1 MRARWKRSLRIRSS
15 WIGVWRHIKP
25 FMPLFQLI
33 ERYPLGIECAS
44 KKCVALYDG
53 LIFFFHNGSLSS
65 YWVKTDG
72 SWHCARYMLKGTVW
86 SPCWMRKNVSDATVC
101 PYISPQCGIGRFC
114 ASGKWS
120 ALGRYW
126 YGTETIPCLRL
137 RKWPNGDWR
146 GLPFEWYTIPRIV
159 QSNDRF
165 LFIIYNML
173 YCQRIAFGSGDSH
186 FERL

>member
-15 WIGVWRHIKP
+15 RIGVWRHIKP

-44 KKCVALYDG
+44 KNVLRFMMDWYSFSQRVIKFILGENGWIMAL
-53 LIFFFHNGSLSS
+53 
-65 YWVKTDG
+65 
-72 SWHCARYMLKGTVW
+72 CAYMLKGTVW

-126 YGTETIPCLRL
+126 YGTETIPCLRFAEGAE
-137 RKWPNGDWR
+137 W
-146 GLPFEWYTIPRIV
+146 GLERIPL
-159 QSNDRF
+159 NDRPF
-165 LFIIYNML
+165 QESSSRMIDFYL
-173 YCQRIAFGSGDSH
+173 
-186 FERL
+186 

>member
-15 WIGVWRHIKP
+15 RIGVWRHIKP

-86 SPCWMRKNVSDATVC
+86 SHVGCEKMSRMPLYARTFPHSAELVGFVQAVNGRHWV
-101 PYISPQCGIGRFC
+101 GIG
-114 ASGKWS
+114 
-120 ALGRYW
+120 
-126 YGTETIPCLRL
+126 TE
-137 RKWPNGDWR
+137 RK
-146 GLPFEWYTIPRIV
+146 
-159 QSNDRF
+159 RF
-165 LFIIYNML
+165 LACGCGRGRMGTGADPF
-173 YCQRIAFGSGDSH
+173 
-186 FERL
+186 

>member
-72 SWHCARYMLKGTVW
+72 SHGPVRGICWKALYGAHVGCGKMSRMPLYARTF
-86 SPCWMRKNVSDATVC
+86 
-101 PYISPQCGIGRFC
+101 PYSAELVGFVQAVNGRHWVGIG
-114 ASGKWS
+114 
-120 ALGRYW
+120 
-126 YGTETIPCLRL
+126 TE
-137 RKWPNGDWR
+137 RK
-146 GLPFEWYTIPRIV
+146 
-159 QSNDRF
+159 RF
-165 LFIIYNML
+165 LACGCGRGRMGTGADPFWMIDHSKN
-173 YCQRIAFGSGDSH
+173 RPV
-186 FERL
+186 EW

>member
-72 SWHCARYMLKGTVW
+72 SWDCARYMLKGTVW

-101 PYISPQCGIGRFC
+101 PYISLQCGIGRFC

-126 YGTETIPCLRL
+126 YGTE
-137 RKWPNGDWR
+137 RK
-146 GLPFEWYTIPRIV
+146 
-159 QSNDRF
+159 RF
-165 LFIIYNML
+165 LACGCGRGRMGTGADPFWMI
-173 YCQRIAFGSGDSH
+173 DH
-186 FERL
+186 FKNRPAEW

>member
-15 WIGVWRHIKP
+15 RIGVWRHIKP

-120 ALGRYW
+120 VLGRYW

-137 RKWPNGDWR
+137 RKGPNGDWS
-146 GLPFEWYTIPRIV
+146 GSLL
-159 QSNDRF
+159 NDRPF
-165 LFIIYNML
+165 QESSSRMIDFYL
-173 YCQRIAFGSGDSH
+173 
-186 FERL
+186 

>member
-15 WIGVWRHIKP
+15 RIGVWRHIKP

-53 LIFFFHNGSLSS
+53 LIFFFFFHNGSLSS

-72 SWHCARYMLKGTVW
+72 SWHCARYMLKGTVCD
-86 SPCWMRKNVSDATVC
+86 PCWMRKKMSQMPLAM
-101 PYISPQCGIGRFC
+101 PYISPQCQVVGLLR
-114 ASGKWS
+114 SGKWS

-137 RKWPNGDWR
+137 REGAEW
-146 GLPFEWYTIPRIV
+146 GLER
-159 QSNDRF
+159 SLLNDRPF
-165 LFIIYNML
+165 QESSSRMIDFYL
-173 YCQRIAFGSGDSH
+173 
-186 FERL
+186 